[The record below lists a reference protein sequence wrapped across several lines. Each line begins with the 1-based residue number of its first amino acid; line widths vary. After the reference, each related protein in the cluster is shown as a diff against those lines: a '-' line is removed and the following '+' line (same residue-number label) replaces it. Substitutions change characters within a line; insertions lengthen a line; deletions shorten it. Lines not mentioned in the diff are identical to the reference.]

1 MTKRYAAAAALLSLT
16 LAACGGGAGS
26 GGDGLTG
33 QIQADGSS
41 TVFPVTEAVAEEFQI
56 AEPGVQVT
64 VGVSG
69 TGGGFEK
76 FCSGETDISNA
87 SREIKESEAQA
98 CEASGVEYIELSVAI
113 DGLAV
118 VVSPENDWVTCLT
131 TAELNAIWKPGS
143 TVKKWNQVRP
153 SFPDRPIKL
162 YGPGTDSGTFD
173 YFTETINGE
182 DGASRTDFTAS
193 EDDNTLV
200 TGVAGDAESLGYFGY
215 AYYAENQSKL
225 KVLEIDGGEGCV
237 APSDE
242 TVTAGTYAP
251 LSRPLFV
258 YVRVD
263 SLQRP
268 EVEAF
273 VRFYLEV
280 AQELVADVGYSAP
293 SQEVIDADLAKVES
307 ALAG

>member
-1 MTKRYAAAAALLSLT
+1 
-16 LAACGGGAGS
+16 
-26 GGDGLTG
+26 
-33 QIQADGSS
+33 
-41 TVFPVTEAVAEEFQI
+41 
-56 AEPGVQVT
+56 
-64 VGVSG
+64 
-69 TGGGFEK
+69 
-76 FCSGETDISNA
+76 
-87 SREIKESEAQA
+87 
-98 CEASGVEYIELSVAI
+98 
-113 DGLAV
+113 
-118 VVSPENDWVTCLT
+118 VTCLT

-200 TGVAGDAESLGYFGY
+200 TCVAGDAESLGYFGY